1 MPAKRSSQGGT
12 EQLRFLSEN
21 LSEGMLYQ
29 IDTGPDGRQR
39 QFTYLSAAV
48 ERMHGL
54 PLSEARRDPMLVY
67 NQVCE
72 EDRVLLERAEAKAF
86 ESKTKLCMD
95 VRVRL
100 PSGEIRWRRFVS
112 VPRKGPTGTLVW
124 DGFELDITEL
134 KDAEIRLRDERE
146 RLAVTLRSIG
156 DGVIATDT
164 RGRITIMNRVAE
176 ELTGWSQAEVKGMP
190 LAPVFQIVDAVTG
203 ESRGGLIQRVLA
215 DNLAAEF
222 PNQTLLVARTGSR
235 RIIAGSGAPILDAEN
250 RMIGAVL
257 AFRDRTEKVRFTE
270 QARRAEKLGSLGILA
285 GGIAHDFS
293 NLLGSIFSHIDL
305 ALSLSPGKEV
315 EEYLRMVLD
324 TMGRARGLTKQ
335 LLNFAKG
342 GAPVRRP
349 EPLFPFVEHTVR
361 FALRGGRVNCRFD
374 IDPTL
379 WWCNYDTDQIGQ
391 VVDNL
396 VINAQRAMPSG
407 GDILVSAKN
416 CTLDDDEHPVL
427 SAGRYVRLSFQDTG
441 IGIPKALLPRI
452 FEPFFTTR
460 EKGSGLGLAM
470 CHSIV
475 ERHGGTIDVESDPG
489 KGTAFHVYLPAAV
502 RIEPE
507 SSGARGGLAPPSAK
521 ILLMEDH
528 PAIRSTVSR
537 MIERLGHT
545 CDCAVDGDGAIQAYM
560 GASAAG
566 RPYSLI
572 ILDLMIPGAMGGKE
586 TLCGIRKLDPDVPV
600 VVMSGYAEH
609 PVMVSPRDHGFS
621 DGIGKPF
628 TMVQFSEF
636 IARNL
641 ALAPAASG
649 KRPPGT

>member
-1 MPAKRSSQGGT
+1 MPAKKPSQGGT

-29 IDTGPDGRQR
+29 IDTGPDGRTR
-39 QFTYLSAAV
+39 RFTYLSAAV
-48 ERMHGL
+48 EPMHGVR
-54 PLSEARRDPMLVY
+54 LSDARRDPSLIY
-67 NQVCE
+67 NQVVE
-72 EDRVLLERAEAKAF
+72 EDRIQLDRAEVRAL
-86 ESKTKLCMD
+86 ETRSKFCMD

-112 VPRKGPTGTLVW
+112 VPRKGPTGTFVW

-134 KDAEIRLRDERE
+134 KHAEIRLREERE

-164 RGRITIMNRVAE
+164 RGRITVMNRVAE
-176 ELTGWSQAEVKGMP
+176 ELTGWSQGEVKGMP
-190 LAPVFQIVDAVTG
+190 LAPVFQIVDEVTG
-203 ESRGGLIQRVLA
+203 ESRGGLIQRVLT
-215 DNLAAEF
+215 DNLTAEF

-235 RIIAGSGAPILDAEN
+235 RIIAGSGAPIVDAEN
-250 RMIGAVL
+250 RVIGAVL
-257 AFRDRTEKVRFTE
+257 AFRDVTEKVRFTE
-270 QARRAEKLGSLGILA
+270 QAQRAEKLGSLGILA
-285 GGIAHDFS
+285 GGIAHDFN
-293 NLLGSIFSHIDL
+293 NLLGSIFTHIDL
-305 ALSLSPGKEV
+305 ALSLSPGREV

-324 TMGRARGLTKQ
+324 TIGRARGLTKQ
-335 LLNFAKG
+335 LLNFARG

-374 IDPTL
+374 VDPAL

-396 VINAQRAMPSG
+396 VINAQQAMPSG

-416 CTLDDDEHPVL
+416 CTLNDDEHPVL

-441 IGIPKALLPRI
+441 VGIPKALLQRI

-475 ERHGGTIDVESDPG
+475 ERHGGTIDVGSDPG
-489 KGTAFHVYLPAAV
+489 EGTVFHVYLPASV

-507 SSGARGGLAPPSAK
+507 SSGELGGFGRLGAK

-566 RPYSLI
+566 RPHSLI

-586 TLCGIRKLDPDVPV
+586 TLREIRKLDPNVPV
-600 VVMSGYAEH
+600 VVMSGYAEN

-628 TMVQFSEF
+628 TMAQFSEF
-636 IARNL
+636 IVRNL
-641 ALAPAASG
+641 AAAPTA
-649 KRPPGT
+649 PPKSP